1 MNKSISHTMFTNFTP
16 ALILHS
22 PSGSEFSAGRL
33 CPLGIFPR
41 FSLFTEDFPQ
51 VHQVDTCQ
59 GSTGWNP
66 SQSTQSANC
75 WQSTEASRSNGY
87 YPPHAKSRICI
98 GINNAHKRFFPFQH
112 LVSSSL
118 CITIFGNNNKAM
130 YDIFFG
136 TLTNIGKDI

>member
-1 MNKSISHTMFTNFTP
+1 MNKSISFTSHTMFTNFTP

-33 CPLGIFPR
+33 CSLGIFPW
-41 FSLFTEDFPQ
+41 FSLFFQDFPQ

-75 WQSTEASRSNGY
+75 WQSTEASMSNGY
-87 YPPHAKSRICI
+87 YPPHAKSRKCI
-98 GINNAHKRFFPFQH
+98 GINNAHNRFFPFILQH
-112 LVSSSL
+112 LLSSSL
-118 CITIFGNNNKAM
+118 CIMIFANKNNV
-130 YDIFFG
+130 
-136 TLTNIGKDI
+136 

>member
-1 MNKSISHTMFTNFTP
+1 MNKSISFTSHTMFTNFTP

-33 CPLGIFPR
+33 CSLGIFPW
-41 FSLFTEDFPQ
+41 FSLFFQDFPQ

-75 WQSTEASRSNGY
+75 WQSTEASRCPMDIIPMDNIHLTPNPEYALESIT
-87 YPPHAKSRICI
+87 P
-98 GINNAHKRFFPFQH
+98 INVFF
-112 LVSSSL
+112 LYISASCV
-118 CITIFGNNNKAM
+118 
-130 YDIFFG
+130 FF
-136 TLTNIGKDI
+136 TLHYNIRK